1 MKIALVGGIGYMGGR
16 LAAHLRSKRYHVRL
30 TTRRSLKDV
39 PRWVESDQVVH
50 DDLKNVNIL
59 RKHLA
64 DRDVVIYLASPDE
77 KEAERNP
84 IAAIRAGSESV
95 WNVLEAI
102 SSMPQKSRFIFLSTF
117 HVYGQAGKG
126 TVTERTL
133 PLPVHPY
140 GLGRYIG
147 ENIVQVF
154 RRQHGM
160 KALCVRMS
168 NVVGSPADF
177 SVPRWTLLL
186 GDLCLQVVTQKK
198 MVLRS
203 PPTTQRNFI
212 PMENAVR
219 ALEFLARPMAP
230 WPADGVIHLGSPRS
244 LTLDQLAQRVARCAA
259 REIGNTPTILY
270 LSKTRI
276 DDSARFPLRYSVRRL
291 QHMGF
296 SWNNSMDR
304 EITTTLKMCREAY
317 AKWGPKIYRVGGL
330 QAQKP
335 SACA

>member
-1 MKIALVGGIGYMGGR
+1 M
-16 LAAHLRSKRYHVRL
+16 
-30 TTRRSLKDV
+30 
-39 PRWVESDQVVH
+39 
-50 DDLKNVNIL
+50 
-59 RKHLA
+59 
-64 DRDVVIYLASPDE
+64 
-77 KEAERNP
+77 
-84 IAAIRAGSESV
+84 
-95 WNVLEAI
+95 
-102 SSMPQKSRFIFLSTF
+102 
-117 HVYGQAGKG
+117 
-126 TVTERTL
+126 
-133 PLPVHPY
+133 
-140 GLGRYIG
+140 
-147 ENIVQVF
+147 
-154 RRQHGM
+154 
-160 KALCVRMS
+160 
-168 NVVGSPADF
+168 VGSPADF